1 MTIGYTTQVMI
12 KVDNEIEIN
21 DFKMI
26 LTFAFI
32 LSGAGN
38 NQTQNFFINS
48 HSLTLQRLFIESSPE
63 STLDFTLVFNNF
75 DNIAGEDINDERP
88 NAHVTNDNNNNNK
101 RRNHMPTILCQL
113 FN

>member
-1 MTIGYTTQVMI
+1 MI
-12 KVDNEIEIN
+12 KVHNEIEIN

-63 STLDFTLVFNNF
+63 ITLNFT
-75 DNIAGEDINDERP
+75 
-88 NAHVTNDNNNNNK
+88 
-101 RRNHMPTILCQL
+101 
-113 FN
+113 

>member
-1 MTIGYTTQVMI
+1 MTI

-63 STLDFTLVFNNF
+63 ITLNFT
-75 DNIAGEDINDERP
+75 
-88 NAHVTNDNNNNNK
+88 
-101 RRNHMPTILCQL
+101 
-113 FN
+113 